1 MRLSDYPFL
10 KYLPFLILGILIG
23 EKGWIGASTALLAV
37 VGLWVVF
44 CSVRLRARNF
54 PTPFSGLGYLI
65 MVFLG
70 IHLGQNESYLQS
82 LTKTD
87 LTGVDSY
94 LARVKRFDVPKPNS
108 AENLLELIAV
118 KDSVGW
124 KPSSASI
131 LIYHR
136 ADTALLPGHL
146 IWSGQAPD
154 SISGPTFPEEFDY
167 KSFLA
172 GKGIHHRQFLGRGV
186 QVFDGS
192 EASGI
197 EFLLPQVRR
206 YLLARIDSTVSF
218 ASSRQIAAALLLGE
232 KSSLDR
238 EIREAYAATGTMHI
252 LAVSGLHVGIIYAI
266 LFFPLRYLKL
276 SSSKKKLYL
285 SGVILLIW
293 CYALLTGFSPSVIRA
308 ATMFSLFTIGDM
320 RKRKPSSWNLLGLSA
335 TIMLVFDPG
344 AFREVGFQLSY
355 LAVAGILALQPLIVR
370 WWIPPNKFLE
380 YFWQLAAVSIAAQLA
395 TFPLSVFYFHLFPV
409 YFLLANLVVIP
420 LSFLAM
426 MAGIGLLLLGWIP
439 GFDVVFGFLVNWIIF
454 AQNWLTEVIRA
465 LPGGNLDRL
474 TISLL
479 GMLLVWVILFAWANW
494 ELGNRKVLLGVV
506 LLSFT
511 CWIGDRIVQ
520 EYRRPVE
527 EWILFSSDKGSLLE
541 VRVGKKALVW
551 NQDFPVDQIAFGI
564 DPHRLAGGIPKIPES
579 LKVISKEN
587 QFLVPG
593 WNVRF
598 SPDNWSFDFPEANPF
613 SVTRLGNL
621 SSADSIFGP
630 KRRF

>member
-54 PTPFSGLGYLI
+54 PSPFSGLGYLI

-136 ADTALLPGHL
+136 ADSALLPGHL

-266 LFFPLRYLKL
+266 LFFPLRYFTL
-276 SSSKKKLYL
+276 SSGKKKIYL
-285 SGVILLIW
+285 TGVIFLIW

-479 GMLLVWVILFAWANW
+479 GMLLVWVILLAWANW